1 MNSNLHNFGI
11 VVLSII
17 ISYILFIVASNSIA
31 IDNNKSPIYESGIVI
46 STNLDDH
53 KIEVSLHNGEGPK
66 VYVDDLGDYSLD
78 DIQYGDN
85 VSLELKNKK
94 YVIISLDED
103 R

>member
-1 MNSNLHNFGI
+1 MKNNLHNFGI

-17 ISYILFIVASNSIA
+17 IAYILFIIASNNIF
-31 IDNNKSPIYESGIVI
+31 IDNKPPIYESGVVI
-46 STNLDDH
+46 GTNVNDH

-85 VSLELKNKK
+85 ISLELKNKK
-94 YVIISLDED
+94 YVIIGLDKK
-103 R
+103 